1 MMKKIKLTDINSA
14 DLFAACQKSIEP
26 LLITDIYDIHPR
38 LAGWSPEF
46 LQKKLTGSRQITV
59 RTGNSYFFDVKAGFL
74 QMEFNDYLQAIMLD
88 DNSTIGPK
96 LYMQQQSIES
106 CFPELLEDLSVE
118 AVLPQSILLEKK
130 LKTYKKLW
138 IGPGGSTTPLH
149 FDLYDNYF
157 IQMYGKKTFYLFNP
171 FDLTN
176 LYPYGPFTDYP
187 YVSKMDPLNPNLS
200 KFPKSIK
207 AKIHEVTLEPGCIL
221 YLPSY
226 WLHQVQG
233 DVASLNVSV
242 NIWLS
247 RGVFKL
253 VPGFF
258 NILPAY
264 LKRNILSRF

>member
-1 MMKKIKLTDINSA
+1 
-14 DLFAACQKSIEP
+14 
-26 LLITDIYDIHPR
+26 
-38 LAGWSPEF
+38 
-46 LQKKLTGSRQITV
+46 
-59 RTGNSYFFDVKAGFL
+59 
-74 QMEFNDYLQAIMLD
+74 
-88 DNSTIGPK
+88 
-96 LYMQQQSIES
+96 
-106 CFPELLEDLSVE
+106 
-118 AVLPQSILLEKK
+118 
-130 LKTYKKLW
+130 
-138 IGPGGSTTPLH
+138 
-149 FDLYDNYF
+149 
-157 IQMYGKKTFYLFNP
+157 
-171 FDLTN
+171 
-176 LYPYGPFTDYP
+176 
-187 YVSKMDPLNPNLS
+187 MDPLNPNLS